1 MLRRALLVIALGLLG
16 VAAAAALA
24 YATDRLTSQPIGL
37 AEAPAS
43 AGDDL
48 VPAALSGRGSAARPV
63 VPRGS
68 GGAAPRGGPV
78 APPVSPAP
86 GFGPSS
92 GAAPSRTVPGSTAH
106 GDDDHDGKTHGGD
119 GDHDDD

>member
-1 MLRRALLVIALGLLG
+1 MLRRALLVIALGMIG

-48 VPAALSGRGSAARPV
+48 VPAALSGPGSATRPV
-63 VPRGS
+63 
-68 GGAAPRGGPV
+68 APRGGTA

-86 GFGPSS
+86 GFEPSS

-106 GDDDHDGKTHGGD
+106 GDDGHGDHHGKSHGD